1 MLVLIFE
8 VGDDRYGLDA
18 CNVVEVVPAVLLRQ
32 LPQPPECFAGL
43 FSYRG
48 MLVPVIDLAQLVHAR
63 ASREYLSTR
72 IIVVRCPGAAESGP
86 LLGLR
91 AERVT
96 ETLRISGEDLT
107 TPPIHLASAPYL
119 GQIARGRE
127 GMIQCIR
134 TEHLVPRPLL
144 EALFKEMA
152 EPS

>member
-1 MLVLIFE
+1 MLVFE
-8 VGDDRYGLDA
+8 VGDDRYALDA

-32 LPQPPECFAGL
+32 IPQAPECFAGL

-48 MLVPVIDLAQLVHAR
+48 MLVPVIDLARLLVHSR

-72 IIVVRCPGAAESGP
+72 IIVVRCPGAAENGP

-96 ETLRISGEDLT
+96 ETLRIAREELT
-107 TPPIHLASAPYL
+107 PPPIHLASAPYL
-119 GQIARGRE
+119 GQIARGRQ

-144 EALFKEMA
+144 EALFTEMA
-152 EPS
+152 GEL